1 MDRNGTCIGVAAR
14 SRMDAKSVDDVNEEL
29 RKLEKY
35 GERDPKSKRG
45 CFLTIKHGLQF
56 GGGSKVRLDL
66 QLNNTAQT
74 HRFSHQ

>member
-1 MDRNGTCIGVAAR
+1 
-14 SRMDAKSVDDVNEEL
+14 MDAKSVDDVNEEL

-56 GGGSKVRLDL
+56 GGGSKVRLRPP
-66 QLNNTAQT
+66 AE
-74 HRFSHQ
+74 